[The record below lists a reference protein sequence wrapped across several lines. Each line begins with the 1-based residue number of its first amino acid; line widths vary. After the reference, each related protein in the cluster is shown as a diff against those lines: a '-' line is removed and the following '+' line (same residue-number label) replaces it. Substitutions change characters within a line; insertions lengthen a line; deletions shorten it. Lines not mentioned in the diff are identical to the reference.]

1 MATQDAA
8 DRFVPVTAGAPRRLV
23 SRDDGIILAAA
34 AGVVL
39 LFIATELQIA
49 GVIGFP
55 LDDSWIHLRFAENL
69 AAGRGFAINP
79 GAPVAGSTAPLWTL
93 VLAGGMSLGLPGLV
107 AAKGLGLVGYAATGL
122 VTRRL
127 GLALGLTPGLALASG
142 LGVVGLG
149 RLGWGAL
156 SGMEVPLAAL
166 LIATAA
172 LLVARGRALAASWVL
187 GLASLARPE
196 AMLLV
201 LLHVAEAR
209 YATRA
214 LARAAV
220 AGVVVVPALVFN
232 VATVGR
238 LVPAPAAAKI
248 EGGLLGRLEGVP
260 DAWSAAGD
268 RVVTFV
274 AEWGAQLVADH
285 PALPALALIGLGLLR
300 RQPLAW
306 LAGALVLHPVAMA
319 LLAPYRG
326 PAFQTGRY
334 SAHLLPLA
342 VVVAVVGL
350 ARVVALL
357 PRRRTLRAGVL
368 LTLALALAFGLWPAS
383 RAYAWGVQNINAM
396 QVELGRWIARHTPP
410 AARLGVND
418 IGAITYFGDRTVI
431 DLMGLVT
438 PEVLPYRRQGSDG
451 MLRYLGATCPDYL
464 VIFPAWFPT
473 VVTRPDLFRPIERVR
488 LAHNVVAGADEMVVY
503 ETVWNRWAPAPA
515 ACPGRVH

>member
-1 MATQDAA
+1 M
-8 DRFVPVTAGAPRRLV
+8 
-23 SRDDGIILAAA
+23 SRDDGIILAVA

-39 LFIATELQIA
+39 LFVATELHIA
-49 GVIGFP
+49 GAIGFP

-93 VLAGGMSLGLPGLV
+93 LLAGAMTLGVPGLV
-107 AAKGLGLVGYAATGL
+107 AAKGLGLAGYAATGL
-122 VTRRL
+122 LTRRL
-127 GLALGLTPGLALASG
+127 GLTLGLTPGLALVAG

-149 RLGWGAL
+149 RLVWGAL
-156 SGMEVPLAAL
+156 SGMEVPVAAA

-172 LLVARGRALAASWVL
+172 LLVARGRALAGSAAL

-196 AMLLV
+196 VMLLV
-201 LLHVAEAR
+201 LLHAAEAR
-209 YATRA
+209 HPAGA
-214 LARAAV
+214 LARAAG
-220 AGVVVVPALVFN
+220 AGLVVMPALAFN
-232 VATVGR
+232 LATVGR
-238 LVPAPAAAKI
+238 LVPATAAAKI
-248 EGGLLGRLEGVP
+248 EGGLLGHLEGLP
-260 DAWSAAGD
+260 DAWSATGD
-268 RVVTFV
+268 RIVTFLV
-274 AEWGAQLVADH
+274 EWGVQLVADH
-285 PALPALALIGLGLLR
+285 PALPALGLIGLGLLR

-319 LLAPYRG
+319 LFAPYRG

-357 PRRRTLRAGVL
+357 PRQRTLRAGVL
-368 LTLALALAFGLWPAS
+368 LVIALALAFGLWPAS
-383 RAYAWGVQNINAM
+383 RGYAWGVQNINAM

-418 IGAITYFGDRTVI
+418 IGAITYFGDRSVI

-438 PEVLPYRRQGSDG
+438 PEILPYRRQGSEG
-451 MLRYLGATCPDYL
+451 VLRYLGATCPDYL

-473 VVTRPDLFRPIERVR
+473 VVARPDLFRPVERVR

-503 ETVWNRWAPAPA
+503 ETVWNRWAPAPV
-515 ACPGRVH
+515 ACPGCPGRAHVRIVR